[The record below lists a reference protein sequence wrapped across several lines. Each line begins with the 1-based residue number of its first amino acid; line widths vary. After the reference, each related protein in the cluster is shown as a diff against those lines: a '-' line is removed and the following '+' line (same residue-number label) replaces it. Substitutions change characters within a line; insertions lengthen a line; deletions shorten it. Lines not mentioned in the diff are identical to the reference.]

1 MTLFTSTVFV
11 CNTCGVSS
19 ANDFVRSPPVRS
31 ILFCRV
37 KVAVNVLSAPVA
49 HQLAGIV
56 PVVVSIGTFLA
67 VRKVFPVI
75 HFEKSPPF
83 LFASYGFELISFIAC
98 CFYPRFSA
106 ILALTAILRGKGIVL

>member
-1 MTLFTSTVFV
+1 MAAL
-11 CNTCGVSS
+11 
-19 ANDFVRSPPVRS
+19 APPVRS

-56 PVVVSIGTFLA
+56 PVVVPLGTFLA

-106 ILALTAILRGKGIVL
+106 ILALIAIL